1 MEEIYDVV
9 IIGAGPAGCAA
20 ALYASR
26 AKMKT
31 LLLDKVSLGGPLA
44 RAKKVANYPGITGE
58 VPGREVLSTL
68 RQQAVSFGAQSV
80 RAQVLST
87 DLQGEFKEVVTTE
100 GIFKGKTVIIASGSE
115 ERANRFPGEMEY
127 LGKGVS
133 YCSPC
138 DAPFFKDEDVAII
151 GYDDAATEAALF
163 ATRFARKV
171 YLVCPSVKLQALAE
185 NSKAVQD
192 EPKVEL
198 LCGFQLKEI
207 KGQDGMLSSI
217 IIAGRDCERE
227 VKVTGV
233 FIYQGGCHPATSFL
247 DGAIKLHEKGYILV
261 EPVDMST
268 SVPGVYAAGD
278 VRWYELKQAVLA
290 AADGAI
296 AALAAD
302 KYIHRR
308 ERLVSQHGA
317 R

>member
-1 MEEIYDVV
+1 MEEIYDV
-9 IIGAGPAGCAA
+9 IIVGAGPAGCAA

-31 LLLDKVSLGGPLA
+31 LLLDKVSVGGPLA

-58 VPGREVLSTL
+58 VAGLELLSIL
-68 RQQAVSFGAQSV
+68 RQQAVSFGARFV
-80 RAQVLST
+80 RAQVLSGSLEEET
-87 DLQGEFKEVVTTE
+87 KELMTTE
-100 GIFKGKTVIIASGSE
+100 GVYKGKTVIIASGSE
-115 ERANRFPGEMEY
+115 ERHNRFSGEMEF
-127 LGKGVS
+127 LGRGVS

-138 DAPFFKDEDVAII
+138 DAPFFKDEEVAVI
-151 GYDDAATEAALF
+151 GFDDATAEAALF

-171 YLVCPSVKLQALAE
+171 YLVCPVAELQVVPE
-185 NSKAVQD
+185 NLKAIQD
-192 EPKVEL
+192 EPKVEVL
-198 LCGFQLKEI
+198 GGFRLKEI
-207 KGQDGMLSSI
+207 KGQEGVESI
-217 IIAGRDCERE
+217 VLVGRDGERE

-233 FIYQGGCHPATSFL
+233 FIYLGGCHPATGFL
-247 DGAIKLHEKGYILV
+247 DSAIKLHEKGYILV
-261 EPVDMST
+261 DPADMST
-268 SVPGVYAAGD
+268 SVSGVYAAGD